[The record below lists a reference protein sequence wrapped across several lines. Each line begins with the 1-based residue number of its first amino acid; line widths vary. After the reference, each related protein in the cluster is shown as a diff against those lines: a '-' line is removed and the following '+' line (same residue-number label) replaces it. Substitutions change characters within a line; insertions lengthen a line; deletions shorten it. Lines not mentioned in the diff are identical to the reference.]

1 MTSTTVTRTLRLDP
15 ELNSSI
21 AASAEREG
29 VSPSHI
35 VNQAL
40 RRTVEW
46 DAFAQKFGFVS
57 VPASLMNRLMDNL
70 SEEQARELGR
80 WVGKNHVR
88 EFLTFWFKEVSPR
101 NVVQGYPRLTAKY
114 GRAFEYEERADGGR
128 WVIILKHGSGR
139 KWSAYYEELLR
150 AVFSDIVQRQAAI
163 ESSEHQVVARFSL
176 A

>member
-1 MTSTTVTRTLRLDP
+1 MPSTTVTRTLRLDP
-15 ELNSSI
+15 ELNNSI
-21 AASAEREG
+21 AASAERDG

-35 VNQAL
+35 GNQ
-40 RRTVEW
+40 
-46 DAFAQKFGFVS
+46 
-57 VPASLMNRLMDNL
+57 
-70 SEEQARELGR
+70 ELGR

-101 NVVQGYPRLTAKY
+101 NVVQGYPRLTSKY

-163 ESSEHQVVARFSL
+163 ES
-176 A
+176 